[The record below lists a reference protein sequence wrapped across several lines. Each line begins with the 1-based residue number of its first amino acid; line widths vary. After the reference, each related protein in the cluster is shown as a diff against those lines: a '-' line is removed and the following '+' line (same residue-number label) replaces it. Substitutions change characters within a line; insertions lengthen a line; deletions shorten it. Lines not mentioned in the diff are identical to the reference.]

1 MPSNGDTTRPLQ
13 ANALF
18 LRHCGEKTRSVPVQ
32 SLKNAAPSLTLF
44 TQNRKISP
52 DCNRCENHLFDGL
65 HTGFLALSSHDR
77 ALVRDRT
84 VPLQSGQVH
93 RLEHS
98 CQFSYQPCVPIRFG
112 PHSVFGTV
120 FVDLHVWVCIWVQIW
135 VWVRPEFGCGERV
148 KCLLLT
154 HQRQA
159 SVAISVAMRCSPAPA
174 NRECLIGLAKN

>member
-18 LRHCGEKTRSVPVQ
+18 LRHCGEKTRSVPAQ

-98 CQFSYQPCVPIRFG
+98 CQFSYQPCVPIRVWAALGFWDCVCGSACVGLHLG
-112 PHSVFGTV
+112 PNMGLSVGV
-120 FVDLHVWVCIWVQIW
+120 VS
-135 VWVRPEFGCGERV
+135 G
-148 KCLLLT
+148 
-154 HQRQA
+154 
-159 SVAISVAMRCSPAPA
+159 
-174 NRECLIGLAKN
+174 